1 MFRMFRRIGLAVA
14 AGAALAA
21 VPGDV
26 QGGGYYRQY
35 YTSWS
40 YYSTTRYY
48 YRTYYYYPT
57 AATTTYSY
65 HYCIYYPSQ
74 PRYVYYYNPVSHQY
88 WGRFEFGEDGTPKGY
103 SLLAEKDRKEKLADI
118 PESAFPKPAAMPA
131 IPGSSDG
138 EKMDPPPPPKRS
150 RTPGKGRGKGK
161 GKGKTRRR

>member
-1 MFRMFRRIGLAVA
+1 MLPKFQRIVLLVV

-26 QGGGYYRQY
+26 QAGGYRQY

-48 YRTYYYYPT
+48 YRTYYYYPAP
-57 AATTTYSY
+57 AATTYSY
-65 HYCIYYPSQ
+65 HYTIYYPSQ

-88 WGRFEFGEDGTPKGY
+88 WGRFEFGADGKPKGY

-131 IPGSSDG
+131 IPGASDG
-138 EKMDPPPPPKRS
+138 ETMIPPPADTPLKDLPK
-150 RTPGKGRGKGK
+150 G
-161 GKGKTRRR
+161 

>member
-1 MFRMFRRIGLAVA
+1 MLRMFKRIALAVV
-14 AGAALAA
+14 AGAALSSL
-21 VPGDV
+21 PGDA
-26 QGGGYYRQY
+26 QAGGYYRQY

-57 AATTTYSY
+57 PVSTTYSY
-65 HYCIYYPSQ
+65 HYTIYYPSQ

-88 WGRFEFGEDGTPKGY
+88 WGRFEFGEDGKPKGY

-131 IPGSSDG
+131 IPGATDG
-138 EKMDPPPPPKRS
+138 EKMEAPPSDLPLKDLPK
-150 RTPGKGRGKGK
+150 G
-161 GKGKTRRR
+161 